1 MIPEYFAYITI
12 ILGLVGAIYYIKNI
26 LYGTTRP
33 NLVSWVL
40 WTIAPFV
47 GVYIAYQSGVSGP
60 ILLSTF
66 MAGFSPLLV
75 VIASLFKK
83 GSYWKTTRF
92 DIVCGA
98 LSLLAIIVWIVIKNG
113 ILSLLFAIIADL
125 LAGIPTMVK
134 SWRHADTEHIAPY
147 GLGIINQ
154 IITFLIIKEVT
165 FLNFAFPVYFILS
178 NLVIIF
184 EVKRKYLSN
193 VFKFRN

>member
-1 MIPEYFAYITI
+1 
-12 ILGLVGAIYYIKNI
+12 
-26 LYGTTRP
+26 
-33 NLVSWVL
+33 
-40 WTIAPFV
+40 
-47 GVYIAYQSGVSGP
+47 
-60 ILLSTF
+60 
-66 MAGFSPLLV
+66 
-75 VIASLFKK
+75 
-83 GSYWKTTRF
+83 
-92 DIVCGA
+92 
-98 LSLLAIIVWIVIKNG
+98 
-113 ILSLLFAIIADL
+113 
-125 LAGIPTMVK
+125 MVK